1 LYFHF
6 FLFTIFICTKI
17 GFLVSYFISNLK
29 SIPRASPLLQYKNI
43 CNLLFM
49 TPQSAVFNYGYLREH
64 RSSRD
69 CPLVSG
75 SNERY
80 LMKPVEICVATRPKN
95 PSNANIIFC
104 HTFCVCCKLRIELN
118 RNLVSSLHCF
128 LRLTYE
134 ERRFSMATRTIFI
147 KQLKTAACHT
157 LEFILWHL
165 RLVSS
170 KCHSRLPVKWRVNR
184 HRHDLCKIYPKKRE

>member
-1 LYFHF
+1 MYFHF

-118 RNLVSSLHCF
+118 RNLVSS
-128 LRLTYE
+128 
-134 ERRFSMATRTIFI
+134 SVNIWRTALLDGNTHNFH
-147 KQLKTAACHT
+147 KAAQNRSLPHTWVHSVALETGFFQMPLEAACQVA
-157 LEFILWHL
+157 
-165 RLVSS
+165 RQ
-170 KCHSRLPVKWRVNR
+170 
-184 HRHDLCKIYPKKRE
+184 